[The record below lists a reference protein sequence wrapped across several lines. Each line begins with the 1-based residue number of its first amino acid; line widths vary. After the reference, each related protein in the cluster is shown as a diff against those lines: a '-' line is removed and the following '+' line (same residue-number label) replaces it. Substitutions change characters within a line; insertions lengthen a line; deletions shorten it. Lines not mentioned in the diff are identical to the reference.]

1 MRWEAGPAEAVAYDE
16 AGSGGEAAEGGRAA
30 ENKKVKARLI
40 VILRRERVIIARCT
54 VRLVGRLIFKQTRGA
69 RAGATEVRSRRLRQF
84 IRDSLAAPPCL
95 T

>member
-54 VRLVGRLIFKQTRGA
+54 VRLVGRLISSYREVPVPA
-69 RAGATEVRSRRLRQF
+69 RTEVRSRRLRQ
-84 IRDSLAAPPCL
+84 
-95 T
+95 